1 MKVEE
6 IKENIYEKLIRL
18 NYSRKENDLGSVNSI
33 NWFDLDPELRD
44 VILTFPDR
52 HVKFDV
58 DLMSIEDLER
68 EQQFYI
74 FVSQGNVYLVDTQG
88 YNYPRYIVELEG
100 FNDGIDYGD
109 DHIERMEGLIRIADE
124 QIFNAVVKSLV
135 IELRNEGFDQEDILN
150 FLQFKLD
157 MAIEGANK

>member
-1 MKVEE
+1 MKAKE
-6 IKENIYEKLIRL
+6 IKESVYDKLVSL
-18 NYSRKENDLGSVNSI
+18 DYSRKENDLESVNSI
-33 NWFDLDPELRD
+33 NWFDLDPELKD
-44 VILTFPDR
+44 IILTFPDR
-52 HVKFDV
+52 HVKFDI
-58 DLMSIEDLER
+58 DLMDIEDLDR
-68 EQQFYI
+68 EQQFYL
-74 FVSQGNVYLVDTQG
+74 FLSKGKVYLVDTQG

-100 FNDGIDYGD
+100 FDDGIDYGD

-157 MAIEGANK
+157 MAIEGARK